1 MNKKSDEYKIIIN
14 NEKIHTFYQDHPHIN
29 IENMNLLLIDFLD
42 TVFNNV
48 TSDLDS
54 NINSQL
60 LTYMSNNKQ
69 EFDNIKSSMMDINDT
84 MSKMNTDNM
93 NFINNQLSVI
103 KREYIDDVREVIS
116 NNNIKTD
123 EKLGIII
130 DKNNSHLLDKTNILL
145 NDIIPKNQ
153 ERSNVQLYSSIKD
166 FHSKMNEDIIKM
178 LNSSN
183 NENSVQTFLGTFDSK
198 YTSMLQTIQ
207 QPLFSFFTASEDR
220 INKNIDFLKET
231 SINTQSAQKPILDEL
246 SEFLGKYNMSSNKG
260 KYGEQNLCS
269 ILTSMFPS
277 AEIQDTTGIKASGDF
292 IVRRLDKP
300 NILFENKEYK
310 ANIDKDEIA
319 KFIRDID
326 IQNINGIFISQ
337 YSGIS
342 FKQNYQIDIH
352 KGNILVYVQNCEYSS
367 EKIRIATDIIDSLSV
382 KVQEMNIDDNNNI
395 SKEMLD
401 DINEEYQSFI
411 LQKESLTTC
420 LKDFQKKMNTQIESL
435 KLPTLDKYLDTK
447 YAYVKTR
454 NFACDLCNSFIGSSK
469 QSISAHKRGCKKKTI
484 SNTIHE

>member
-1 MNKKSDEYKIIIN
+1 MENEYEIIVNNK
-14 NEKIHTFYQDHPHIN
+14 KIHTFYQDHPN
-29 IENMNLLLIDFLD
+29 IDFERVNLMLIDFLD
-42 TVFNNV
+42 TLFNNV

-60 LTYMSNNKQ
+60 LSYMSNNKQ
-69 EFDNIKSSMMDINDT
+69 EIDNIKHSMTSLKET
-84 MSKMNTDNM
+84 MSKMNIDNM
-93 NFINNQLSVI
+93 NSINTQLSNI
-103 KREYIDDVREVIS
+103 KKEYIDDVRDVIC

-123 EKLGIII
+123 EKLGILIE
-130 DKNNSHLLDKTNILL
+130 KNNSHLLDKTNILL

-153 ERSNVQLYSSIKD
+153 ERSNLQLYSNIKD
-166 FHSKMNEDIIKM
+166 FHSKMNEEITKM
-178 LNSSN
+178 FNSSN
-183 NENSVQTFLGTFDSK
+183 NDKSIHTFLANFDNK
-198 YTSMLQTIQ
+198 YASMLQTIQ

-220 INKNIDFLKET
+220 ITKNIDFIKET
-231 SINTQSAQKPILDEL
+231 SMNTQTAQKPILDEL

-260 KYGEQNLCS
+260 KYGEHNLCS

-300 NILFENKEYK
+300 AILFENKEYK

-326 IQNINGIFISQ
+326 TQNVNGVFISQ

-352 KGNILVYVQNCEYSS
+352 KGNILVYLQNCEYSS
-367 EKIRIATDIIDSLSV
+367 DKIRIATDIIDSLSV

-469 QSISAHKRGCKKKTI
+469 QSISAHKRGCKKKVV
-484 SNTIHE
+484 SDTIHE

>member
-1 MNKKSDEYKIIIN
+1 MENEYEIIVNNK
-14 NEKIHTFYQDHPHIN
+14 KIHTFYQDHPN
-29 IENMNLLLIDFLD
+29 IDFERVNLMLIDFLD
-42 TVFNNV
+42 TLFNNV

-60 LTYMSNNKQ
+60 LSYMSNNKQ
-69 EFDNIKSSMMDINDT
+69 DIDNIKHSMTSLKET
-84 MSKMNTDNM
+84 MSKMNIDN
-93 NFINNQLSVI
+93 INSINTQLSNI
-103 KREYIDDVREVIS
+103 KKEYIDDVRDVIC

-123 EKLGIII
+123 EKLGILIE
-130 DKNNSHLLDKTNILL
+130 KNNSHLLDKTNILL

-153 ERSNVQLYSSIKD
+153 ERSNLQLYSNIKD
-166 FHSKMNEDIIKM
+166 FHSKMNEEITKM
-178 LNSSN
+178 FNSSN
-183 NENSVQTFLGTFDSK
+183 NDKSIQTFLVNFDNK

-220 INKNIDFLKET
+220 ITKNIDFIKET
-231 SINTQSAQKPILDEL
+231 SMNTQTAQKPILDEL

-260 KYGEQNLCS
+260 KYGEHNLCS

-300 NILFENKEYK
+300 AILFENKEYK

-326 IQNINGIFISQ
+326 TQNINGIFISQ

-352 KGNILVYVQNCEYSS
+352 KGNILVYLQNCEYSS
-367 EKIRIATDIIDSLSV
+367 DKIRIATDIIDSLSV

-401 DINEEYQSFI
+401 DINDEYQSFI

-454 NFACDLCNSFIGSSK
+454 NFECDLCNSFIGSSK
-469 QSISAHKRGCKKKTI
+469 QSISAHKRGCKKKVV
-484 SNTIHE
+484 SDTIHE

>member
-1 MNKKSDEYKIIIN
+1 MENEYEIVIN
-14 NEKIHTFYQDHPHIN
+14 NKKIHTFYQDHPN
-29 IENMNLLLIDFLD
+29 IDFERVNLMLIDFLD
-42 TVFNNV
+42 TLFNNV

-60 LTYMSNNKQ
+60 LSYMSNNKQ
-69 EFDNIKSSMMDINDT
+69 EIDNIKHSMTSLKET
-84 MSKMNTDNM
+84 MSKMNIDNM
-93 NFINNQLSVI
+93 NSINTQLSNI
-103 KREYIDDVREVIS
+103 KKEYIDDVRDVIC

-123 EKLGIII
+123 EKLGILIE
-130 DKNNSHLLDKTNILL
+130 KNNSHLLDKTNILL

-153 ERSNVQLYSSIKD
+153 ERSNLQLYSNIKD
-166 FHSKMNEDIIKM
+166 FHSKMNEEITKM
-178 LNSSN
+178 FNSSN
-183 NENSVQTFLGTFDSK
+183 NDKSIHTFLANFENK
-198 YTSMLQTIQ
+198 YASMLQTIQ

-220 INKNIDFLKET
+220 ITKNIDFIKET
-231 SINTQSAQKPILDEL
+231 SMNTQTAQKPILDEL

-260 KYGEQNLCS
+260 KYGEHNLCS

-300 NILFENKEYK
+300 TILFENKEYK

-326 IQNINGIFISQ
+326 TQNVNGVFISQ

-352 KGNILVYVQNCEYSS
+352 KGNILVYLQNCEYSS
-367 EKIRIATDIIDSLSV
+367 DKIRIATDIIDSLSV

-411 LQKESLTTC
+411 LQKESLITC
-420 LKDFQKKMNTQIESL
+420 LKDFQKKMNSQIESL

-454 NFACDLCNSFIGSSK
+454 NFSCELCNSFIGSSK
-469 QSISAHKRGCKKKTI
+469 QSISAHKRGCKKKVV
-484 SNTIHE
+484 SDTIHE

>member
-1 MNKKSDEYKIIIN
+1 MENEYEIVIN
-14 NEKIHTFYQDHPHIN
+14 NKKIHTFYQDHPN
-29 IENMNLLLIDFLD
+29 IDFERVNLMLIDFLD
-42 TVFNNV
+42 TLFNNV

-60 LTYMSNNKQ
+60 LSYMSNNKQ
-69 EFDNIKSSMMDINDT
+69 EIDNIKHSMTSLKET
-84 MSKMNTDNM
+84 MSKMNIDNM
-93 NFINNQLSVI
+93 NSINTQLSNI
-103 KREYIDDVREVIS
+103 KKEYIDDVRDVIC

-123 EKLGIII
+123 EKLGILIE
-130 DKNNSHLLDKTNILL
+130 KNNSHLLDKTNILL

-153 ERSNVQLYSSIKD
+153 ERSNLQLYSNIKD
-166 FHSKMNEDIIKM
+166 FHSKMNEEITKM
-178 LNSSN
+178 FNSSN
-183 NENSVQTFLGTFDSK
+183 NDKSIHTFLANFDNK
-198 YTSMLQTIQ
+198 YASMLQTIQ

-220 INKNIDFLKET
+220 ITKNIDFIKET
-231 SINTQSAQKPILDEL
+231 SMNTQTAQKPILDEL

-260 KYGEQNLCS
+260 KYGEHNLCS

-300 NILFENKEYK
+300 TILFENKEYK

-326 IQNINGIFISQ
+326 TQNVNGVFISQ

-352 KGNILVYVQNCEYSS
+352 KGNILVYLQNCEYSS
-367 EKIRIATDIIDSLSV
+367 DKIRIATDIIDSLSV

-411 LQKESLTTC
+411 LQKESLITC
-420 LKDFQKKMNTQIESL
+420 LKDFQKKMNSQIESL

-454 NFACDLCNSFIGSSK
+454 NFSCELCNSFIGSSK
-469 QSISAHKRGCKKKTI
+469 QSISAHKRGCKKKLT
-484 SNTIHE
+484 SNTIDE

>member
-1 MNKKSDEYKIIIN
+1 MENEYEIIIN
-14 NEKIHTFYQDHPHIN
+14 NKKIHTFYQDHPN
-29 IENMNLLLIDFLD
+29 IDFERVNLMLIDFLD
-42 TVFNNV
+42 TLFNNV

-60 LTYMSNNKQ
+60 LSYMSNNKQ
-69 EFDNIKSSMMDINDT
+69 EIDNIKHSMTSLKET
-84 MSKMNTDNM
+84 MSKMNIDNM
-93 NFINNQLSVI
+93 NSINTQLSNI
-103 KREYIDDVREVIS
+103 KKEYIDDVRDVIC

-123 EKLGIII
+123 EKLGILIE
-130 DKNNSHLLDKTNILL
+130 KNNSHLLDKTNILL

-153 ERSNVQLYSSIKD
+153 ERSNLQLYSNIKD
-166 FHSKMNEDIIKM
+166 FHSKMNEEITKM
-178 LNSSN
+178 FNSSN
-183 NENSVQTFLGTFDSK
+183 NDKSIQTFLVNFDNK
-198 YTSMLQTIQ
+198 YASMLQTIQ

-220 INKNIDFLKET
+220 ITKNIDFIKET
-231 SINTQSAQKPILDEL
+231 SMNTQTAQKPILDEL

-260 KYGEQNLCS
+260 KYGEHNLCS

-300 NILFENKEYK
+300 AILFENKEYK

-326 IQNINGIFISQ
+326 TQNINGIFISQ

-352 KGNILVYVQNCEYSS
+352 KGNILVYLQNCEYSS
-367 EKIRIATDIIDSLSV
+367 DKIRIATDIIDSLSV

-401 DINEEYQSFI
+401 DINDEYQSFI

-469 QSISAHKRGCKKKTI
+469 QSISAHKRGCKKKVV
-484 SNTIHE
+484 SDTIHE

>member
-1 MNKKSDEYKIIIN
+1 MENEYEIVIN
-14 NEKIHTFYQDHPHIN
+14 NKKIHTFYQDHPN
-29 IENMNLLLIDFLD
+29 IDFERVNLMLIDFLD
-42 TVFNNV
+42 TLFNNV

-60 LTYMSNNKQ
+60 LSYMSNNKQ
-69 EFDNIKSSMMDINDT
+69 EIDNIKHSMTSLKET
-84 MSKMNTDNM
+84 MSKMNIDNM
-93 NFINNQLSVI
+93 NSINTQLSNI
-103 KREYIDDVREVIS
+103 KKEYIDDVRDVIC

-123 EKLGIII
+123 EKLGILIE
-130 DKNNSHLLDKTNILL
+130 KNNSHLLDKTNILL

-153 ERSNVQLYSSIKD
+153 ERSNLQLYSNIKD
-166 FHSKMNEDIIKM
+166 FHSKMNEEITKM
-178 LNSSN
+178 FNSSN
-183 NENSVQTFLGTFDSK
+183 NDKSIHTFLANFENK
-198 YTSMLQTIQ
+198 YASMLQTIQ

-220 INKNIDFLKET
+220 ITKNIDFIKET
-231 SINTQSAQKPILDEL
+231 SMNTQTAQKPILDEL

-260 KYGEQNLCS
+260 KYGEHNLCS

-300 NILFENKEYK
+300 TILFENKEYK

-326 IQNINGIFISQ
+326 TQNVNGVFISQ

-352 KGNILVYVQNCEYSS
+352 KGNILVYLQNCEYSS
-367 EKIRIATDIIDSLSV
+367 DKIRIATDIIDSLSV

-411 LQKESLTTC
+411 LQKESLITC
-420 LKDFQKKMNTQIESL
+420 LKDFQKKMNSQIESL

-454 NFACDLCNSFIGSSK
+454 NFSCELCNSFIGSSK
-469 QSISAHKRGCKKKTI
+469 QSISAHKRGCKKKLT
-484 SNTIHE
+484 SNTIDE

>member
-1 MNKKSDEYKIIIN
+1 MENKYEIVIN
-14 NEKIHTFYQDHPHIN
+14 NKKIHTFYKDHPN
-29 IENMNLLLIDFLD
+29 IDFERVNLMLIDFLD
-42 TVFNNV
+42 TLFNNV

-60 LTYMSNNKQ
+60 LSYMSNNKQ
-69 EFDNIKSSMMDINDT
+69 EIDNIKHSMTSLKET
-84 MSKMNTDNM
+84 MSKMNIDNM
-93 NFINNQLSVI
+93 NSINTQLSNI
-103 KREYIDDVREVIS
+103 KKEYIDDVRDVIC

-123 EKLGIII
+123 EKLGILIE
-130 DKNNSHLLDKTNILL
+130 KNNSHLLDKTNILL

-153 ERSNVQLYSSIKD
+153 ERSNLQLYSNIKD
-166 FHSKMNEDIIKM
+166 FHSKMNEEITKM
-178 LNSSN
+178 FNSSN
-183 NENSVQTFLGTFDSK
+183 NDKSIHTFLANFDNK

-220 INKNIDFLKET
+220 ITKNIDFIKET
-231 SINTQSAQKPILDEL
+231 SMNTQTAQKPILDEL

-260 KYGEQNLCS
+260 KYGEHNLCS

-300 NILFENKEYK
+300 TILFENKEYK

-326 IQNINGIFISQ
+326 TQNVNGVFISQ

-352 KGNILVYVQNCEYSS
+352 KGNILVYLQNCEYSS
-367 EKIRIATDIIDSLSV
+367 DKIRIATDIIDSLSV

-411 LQKESLTTC
+411 LQKESLITC
-420 LKDFQKKMNTQIESL
+420 LKDFQKKMNSQIESL

-454 NFACDLCNSFIGSSK
+454 NFSCELCNSFIGSSK
-469 QSISAHKRGCKKKTI
+469 QSISAHKRGCKKKLT
-484 SNTIHE
+484 SNTIDE